1 MSNPD
6 LIQHL
11 VVDDEMRAAGT
22 LRALSLDSQDSLSP
36 KSGNQR
42 ELKEEQEQKKEEDE
56 RLVAENNKSEKEVAK
71 TTPENNDGTSQKSRK
86 LLKQKKEAEL
96 KGKFEIN
103 LWINGKSYEH
113 GMSCTFCTTEVAI
126 LHCQECE
133 DFFCYDCDSRNHE
146 VKKRRHHI
154 SELNFNITIFLA

>member
-22 LRALSLDSQDSLSP
+22 LSLDSQDSLSP

-86 LLKQKKEAEL
+86 LLKQKKEADS
-96 KGKFEIN
+96 KGKIEIN
-103 LWINGKSYEH
+103 LWVNGKSYEH
-113 GMSCTFCTTEVAI
+113 GMLCTFCKTEVVMV
-126 LHCQECE
+126 HFPGCE
-133 DFFCYDCDSRNHE
+133 DFF
-146 VKKRRHHI
+146 VMIVIPVTTK
-154 SELNFNITIFLA
+154 